1 MLLDP
6 TFWVAIAF
14 LLFLG
19 VLIFFKLPKSIS
31 DTLDARAVKIK
42 NDLDEAE
49 ALLKKAQDLLATYQ
63 KKQRDAADET
73 AAIKARAKEEAQRL
87 LVEGESR
94 LASQL
99 QRREILVIER
109 IKQAELKA
117 LDDLKTKTADIAMD
131 ATKGVLATMI
141 SQSKSDE
148 MLDNAISELS
158 KRLN

>member
-19 VLIFFKLPKSIS
+19 VLFLLKLPKTIS
-31 DTLDARAVKIK
+31 NALDSRAAKIK

-49 ALLKKAQDLLATYQ
+49 SLLKQAQELLATYQ
-63 KKQRDAADET
+63 KKQRDAADEA
-73 AAIKARAKEEAQRL
+73 AAIRADAEKEAQQC

-94 LASQL
+94 LARQL
-99 QRREILVIER
+99 ERRENLVIER

-117 LDDLKTKTADIAMD
+117 IDDLKTKTADIAMD
-131 ATKGVLATMI
+131 ATEAILATMI
-141 SQSKSDE
+141 SKSKSDK

>member
-19 VLIFFKLPKSIS
+19 VLILLKLPKTIS
-31 DTLDARAVKIK
+31 HALDSRAAKIK
-42 NDLDEAE
+42 ADLDEAE
-49 ALLKKAQDLLATYQ
+49 SLLKKAQDLLATYQ
-63 KKQRDAADET
+63 KKQRDAADEA
-73 AAIKARAKEEAQRL
+73 AAIRASAEEEAQQFL
-87 LVEGESR
+87 LEGENR

-99 QRREILVIER
+99 ERREILVMER

-131 ATKGVLATMI
+131 ATEAVLTTMI

-148 MLDNAISELS
+148 M
-158 KRLN
+158 